1 VKLLSSPT
9 GVSIVLYRTTSQDYF
24 DKAPVSPD
32 GTPVIGIPMTA
43 TRCGA
48 DRFLFP
54 ILLPD
59 VGTQPLLYILVGSSL
74 LGAAVNWLFRI
85 KTTGVNLGRL
95 DDPNGIVSDPRWAG
109 SRPPGIVDDAA
120 WSRHFSGRLADRCG
134 KGTLG
139 QRL

>member
-59 VGTQPLLYILVGSSL
+59 VGTQPLLYILVGSWAPREL
-74 LGAAVNWLFRI
+74 AVPYRDH
-85 KTTGVNLGRL
+85 RRR
-95 DDPNGIVSDPRWAG
+95 SRSAG
-109 SRPPGIVDDAA
+109 
-120 WSRHFSGRLADRCG
+120 
-134 KGTLG
+134 
-139 QRL
+139 